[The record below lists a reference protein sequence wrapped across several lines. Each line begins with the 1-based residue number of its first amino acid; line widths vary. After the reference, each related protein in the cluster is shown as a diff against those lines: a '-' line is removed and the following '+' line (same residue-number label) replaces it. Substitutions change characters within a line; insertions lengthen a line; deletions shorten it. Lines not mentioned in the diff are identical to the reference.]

1 MIHPSRRE
9 TNQLCS
15 DSGIIDVCVCVCYLS
30 VAFMSCDTIM
40 ADYNSIHD
48 IRKQKK
54 AEYNKRYGLKR
65 KAKLEESERDF
76 IDSKRKESEYN
87 RQ

>member
-15 DSGIIDVCVCVCYLS
+15 DHGN
-30 VAFMSCDTIM
+30 AFTSCDTIM
-40 ADYNSIHD
+40 ADYNNIYD

-54 AEYNKRYGLKR
+54 AEYSRRYK
-65 KAKLEESERDF
+65 KAKEGG
-76 IDSKRKESEYN
+76 I
-87 RQ
+87 